1 MRKKA
6 LVAMSGGVDSS
17 VCAYLALKEG
27 YDLIG
32 ATMRLCEKDAFFK
45 DAEDARIV
53 CDKLGIEHRVFDMT
67 KEFEEKVI
75 EEFVSLYEMGFTPN
89 PCILCNKNLKFGLLF
104 DKARELG
111 CDTIIT
117 GHYARVEM
125 GEDGYELKKAL
136 DISKDQSYVLYQLPY
151 DMLKNVYFPLG
162 TITKE
167 EARKIAVEMG
177 FVTAHKSDSQDICF
191 VPDGDYASYIKDF
204 TGKEYPKG
212 NFVDTKGNVL
222 GEHKGIIHYT
232 VGQRKG
238 LGIAFGTPCYVK
250 SKNTEDNTVVLSSN
264 DELFSNELLAKDF
277 NWVIRSPKFPLEA
290 KAKIRY
296 NQKETK
302 ATVYMK
308 SDKEA
313 KIIFDEPQRAIA
325 KGQAVVVYD
334 GERVLG
340 GGTIA

>member
-17 VCAYLALKEG
+17 VCAYLAQKEG

-32 ATMRLCEKDAFFK
+32 ATMRLCEKDAFSK

-53 CDKLGIEHRVFDMT
+53 CDKLGISHYVFDMT
-67 KEFEEKVI
+67 KEFKEKVI
-75 EEFVSLYEMGFTPN
+75 KEFVSLYEMGFTPN
-89 PCILCNKNLKFGLLF
+89 PCILCNKNLKFGLLL

-136 DISKDQSYVLYQLPY
+136 DVSKDQSYVLYQLPY
-151 DMLKNVYFPLG
+151 DMLENVYFPLG

-167 EARKIAVEMG
+167 EARKIASQMD

-212 NFVDTKGNVL
+212 SFVDTKGNVL
-222 GEHKGIIHYT
+222 GEHRGIIHYT
-232 VGQRKG
+232 IGQRKG
-238 LGIAFGTPCYVK
+238 LGIALGTPGYVK
-250 SKNTEDNTVVLSSN
+250 SKNTQDNTVVISSN
-264 DELFSNELLAKDF
+264 DELFSNELTAKDF
-277 NWVIRSPKFPLEA
+277 NWVIRSPKFPLKA

-296 NQKETK
+296 NQKETN

-308 SDKEA
+308 SDNEV
-313 KIIFDEPQRAIA
+313 KIIFEEPQRAIA

-334 GERVLG
+334 GDRVLG